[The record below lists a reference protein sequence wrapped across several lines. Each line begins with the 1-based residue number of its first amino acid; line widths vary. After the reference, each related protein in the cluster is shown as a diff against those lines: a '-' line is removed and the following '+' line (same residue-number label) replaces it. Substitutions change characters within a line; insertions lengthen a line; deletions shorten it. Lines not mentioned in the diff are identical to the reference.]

1 MRPELGR
8 QAEQE
13 EEGRKQYGRTDTS
26 FSDSVGST
34 KWAPLSLFLSRNIS
48 KADKKVHRA
57 LAKKVQIVMKS
68 SVIKLSCWKRLFT
81 LSARSWCKYASMH
94 LAT

>member
-13 EEGRKQYGRTDTS
+13 EEEGRKQYRTMDTS

-34 KWAPLSLFLSRNIS
+34 KWAPLSLFLSR
-48 KADKKVHRA
+48 KKVHRA

-81 LSARSWCKYASMH
+81 LSA
-94 LAT
+94 